1 MVDSIL
7 LDWQNYN
14 QSFIL
19 TELHHW
25 RSLNNLRV
33 VSCVISDKIISATIQ
48 SFVFDTISVSR
59 KSFHNWF
66 LKGSQDASWK
76 HQPRNFK
83 TLNQTNDIWCRFT
96 SQDHLNGHVNQKKT
110 DLRNQLN
117 EKKNPTLHLV
127 SKNNIRVR
135 RGKLERY
142 RNDCR
147 ILIQNMKALRQ
158 FTLLCDCHYKLRDF
172 LTKFVWTFIILRGFL

>member
-96 SQDHLNGHVNQKKT
+96 SQDHLNGHVNKKKKISGT
-110 DLRNQLN
+110 NWMRKRTQL
-117 EKKNPTLHLV
+117 
-127 SKNNIRVR
+127 SIRFL
-135 RGKLERY
+135 KTILELGEE
-142 RNDCR
+142 N
-147 ILIQNMKALRQ
+147 
-158 FTLLCDCHYKLRDF
+158 
-172 LTKFVWTFIILRGFL
+172 

>member
-1 MVDSIL
+1 MVKARKPSVVHSIL

-19 TELHHW
+19 TKLHHW

-48 SFVFDTISVSR
+48 SFVFETISVSR

-66 LKGSQDASWK
+66 LKESQGASWK

-83 TLNQTNDIWCRFT
+83 TLNQTNDMWCRFT
-96 SQDHLNGHVNQKKT
+96 SQEHRNGHVNKEKT
-110 DLRNQLN
+110 DLRKQLN

-135 RGKLERY
+135 REKVERH
-142 RNDCR
+142 RNHCR
-147 ILIQNMKALRQ
+147 KFIQKMKVLK
-158 FTLLCDCHYKLRDF
+158 D
-172 LTKFVWTFIILRGFL
+172 

>member
-33 VSCVISDKIISATIQ
+33 VSCVISDQIISATIQ
-48 SFVFDTISVSR
+48 SFVFDTISVCR

-66 LKGSQDASWK
+66 LKGSQGASWK

-96 SQDHLNGHVNQKKT
+96 SQDHLNGHVN
-110 DLRNQLN
+110 
-117 EKKNPTLHLV
+117 KKNRSQEPIEWEKEPN
-127 SKNNIRVR
+127 SPS
-135 RGKLERY
+135 
-142 RNDCR
+142 
-147 ILIQNMKALRQ
+147 
-158 FTLLCDCHYKLRDF
+158 
-172 LTKFVWTFIILRGFL
+172 GF